1 MIQTEKELVHLLT
14 SNLQKKFEDRKIAIF
29 KEISVGY
36 GIADMVVSVVNEEKQ
51 EGRKGVNGLSEKEIH
66 TYTVLENERWLT
78 FTELRN
84 ITRIGKY
91 QLTSSLA
98 NLKEKG
104 FIEEKRGEY
113 QISKEFDLIFDFN
126 FAIEAKLRNWKR
138 ALHQAYRYRW
148 FSEYAYVV
156 LDHHYSAPAIAQ
168 LDLFKKFNVGLASI
182 DSAGEIF
189 RHYHPERKV
198 PFDIRMQRLFSEKI
212 RPELSNIT

>member
-1 MIQTEKELVHLLT
+1 MIQTEKELVNLLT
-14 SNLQKKFEDRKIAIF
+14 FNLQKKFEDRKIAIF

-51 EGRKGVNGLSEKEIH
+51 EDRKGVNSLTEKEVH

-78 FTELRN
+78 FAELRN

-91 QLTSSLA
+91 QLTSSLS

-104 FIEEKRGEY
+104 FIEENRGEY

-189 RHYHPERKV
+189 RHYHPVRKV
-198 PFDIRMQRLFSEKI
+198 PFDIRMQRLFSEKM
-212 RPELSNIT
+212 RSELSNIT